1 MCYTDN
7 CSCKL
12 VCGHSFCHSCV
23 KEWYTTSET
32 PSCPMCRQDM
42 YFRGMHK
49 AKAKWQEEADEKHL
63 ATVYAQVFENALDDE
78 DSMELIE
85 EVDYNFHRLKHLLLD
100 YDVEQAVE
108 IVECYFGPST
118 AGKVMSWP
126 DWGNLPQRRCV
137 MVSKYPQFKLKN
149 RAKTLVR

>member
-1 MCYTDN
+1 MCYTNN

-23 KEWYTTSET
+23 KEWYTTSEA

-49 AKAKWQEEADEKHL
+49 ARVKWDQESDEKHL
-63 ATVYAQVFENALDDE
+63 EAVYAQVIDNAIDDIGE
-78 DSMELIE
+78 YYIDDMELIR
-85 EVDYNFHRLKHLLLD
+85 EVDHNFHRLKHLLLD

-108 IVECYFGPST
+108 IVECYFGSVSP
-118 AGKVMSWP
+118 GKVMSWD
-126 DWGNLPQRRCV
+126 DWGTTLQRRRV
-137 MVSKYPQFKLKN
+137 MVSNYPWIN
-149 RAKTLVR
+149 